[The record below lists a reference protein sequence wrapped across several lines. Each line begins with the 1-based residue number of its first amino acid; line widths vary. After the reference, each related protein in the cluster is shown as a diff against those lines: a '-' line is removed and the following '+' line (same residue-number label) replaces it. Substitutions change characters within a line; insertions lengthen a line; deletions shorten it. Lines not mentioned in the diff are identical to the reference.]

1 MVGIVNVGVGNIKS
15 IKNWLDRSL
24 IPSEII
30 TDLTCFNDYKV
41 IILPGVGSAP
51 MFIKRLKEYGYNDD
65 LARAFKNGICILG
78 ICLGAQALFQIIE
91 EGNVEGLAF
100 LNGDV
105 LEINQNNSNTGW
117 LNFNIDKKNLPSEWQ
132 GLQISSSRKKKLKGR
147 VFFNH
152 NYGIKS
158 NQKFDFDAKI
168 NRLGLEKFSSFVAHK
183 NLIGIQFHPEKSQE
197 IGEDLIKMILS

>member
-65 LARAFKNGICILG
+65 LAKAFKNGICILG

-91 EGNVEGLAF
+91 EGDVEGLAF

>member
-1 MVGIVNVGVGNIKS
+1 MVGIINVGVGNIKS

-30 TDLTCFNDYKV
+30 TDLTCINDYKV

-117 LNFNIDKKNLPSEWQ
+117 LNFDIDKKNLPSEWQ

-197 IGEDLIKMILS
+197 IGEALIKMILS

>member
-30 TDLTCFNDYKV
+30 TDIASIDDYKV
-41 IILPGVGSAP
+41 ILLPGVGSAP
-51 MFIKRLKEYGYNDD
+51 VFIKRLKEFGYNEFLVDA
-65 LARAFKNGICILG
+65 LKQGTRILG

-91 EGNVEGLAF
+91 EGNIHGLSF

-105 LEINQNNSNTGW
+105 LKINQNNSNTGW
-117 LNFNIDKKNLPSEWQ
+117 LNFAMDKKNLPKEWQ
-132 GLQISSSRKKKLKGR
+132 GLQISNSRKKRLNGR

-158 NQKFDFDAKI
+158 NQKFYFDAKI
-168 NRLGLEKFSSFVAHK
+168 NRFGLEEFSSFIAHK

-197 IGEDLIKMILS
+197 IGEDLIKIILS

>member
-30 TDLTCFNDYKV
+30 TDLTCINDYEV
-41 IILPGVGSAP
+41 IILPGVGTAP
-51 MFIKRLKEYGYNDD
+51 MFMKRLKELGYYDY
-65 LARAFKNGICILG
+65 LAQALKQGIRILG
-78 ICLGAQALFQIIE
+78 ICLGAQVLFQMIE
-91 EGNVEGLAF
+91 EGNIKGLAF

-105 LEINQNNSNTGW
+105 IQINQSNSNTGW

-132 GLQISSSRKKKLKGR
+132 GLKISSSKKKKLKGR

-168 NRLGLEKFSSFVAHK
+168 NRFGLEKFSSFVAHE